1 LPRPSP
7 YQQCLEYSLDISPT
21 NCARRDEVDAFGNL
35 VTRVEFEHAHRRLDI
50 STQMEVSVHA
60 RPAVSAADTVP
71 WDAVRDS
78 LTYSSGAWP
87 ARGVLEASR
96 FRHESP
102 YVRVKQA
109 FTDYADECFP
119 PGQPVL
125 AGAVALMQ
133 KLNRELTYAPGE
145 TNISTPL
152 TEVLQNRRGVC
163 QDFAHLMIGC
173 LRSIGLAARYVSGYI
188 LTAPPPGRSRLIGA
202 DASHAWTS
210 IWCGRSGEDG
220 GWVDIDPT
228 NNCLVDD
235 AHVTLGWGR
244 DFGDVTPMRGVIL
257 GGGTQQ
263 LGVRVTVAPRVEAAA
278 IQSG

>member
-1 LPRPSP
+1 MRYRVRHQTVYAYGSDVVHSHQLLHLLPRPSP

-119 PGQPVL
+119 PG
-125 AGAVALMQ
+125 
-133 KLNRELTYAPGE
+133 
-145 TNISTPL
+145 
-152 TEVLQNRRGVC
+152 
-163 QDFAHLMIGC
+163 
-173 LRSIGLAARYVSGYI
+173 
-188 LTAPPPGRSRLIGA
+188 
-202 DASHAWTS
+202 
-210 IWCGRSGEDG
+210 
-220 GWVDIDPT
+220 
-228 NNCLVDD
+228 
-235 AHVTLGWGR
+235 
-244 DFGDVTPMRGVIL
+244 
-257 GGGTQQ
+257 
-263 LGVRVTVAPRVEAAA
+263 
-278 IQSG
+278 